1 MVFVAA
7 EGDENE
13 LFSERRLLHLSIVEF
28 ENESGIENPQLR
40 ILIIQFEELREERGR
55 RRVVREKE

>member
-13 LFSERRLLHLSIVEF
+13 LFSERRVLHLSIVRFGNKSE
-28 ENESGIENPQLR
+28 IEKSR
-40 ILIIQFEELREERGR
+40 I
-55 RRVVREKE
+55 